1 VSDLTEPEREPSAS
15 REAAPEAPE
24 APAAPAAPA
33 GESIFE
39 RLPALGAARRAVE
52 SIVIAVV
59 TSTGL
64 YLIGSVYL
72 EAFYGRMSIDAAAL
86 DFAPPYVALQAFHV
100 LQALLQYPVSLM
112 IFYFIYRALAS
123 RTTRL
128 HAWYDSTQR
137 RLGRLFLLIVNLLI
151 VSPLLASAI
160 RAGSDM
166 ALIHASSVLSE
177 VAELMET
184 FGIILLFYVIWL
196 SLGPRLN
203 LLTQIR
209 QHRVVP
215 IALLFALYLFDAL
228 LATGHSAAL
237 DAELLM
243 TGQSDSSVVVE
254 FTLADDVRDTL
265 PDTELLLVTTRLGNF
280 YAVER
285 QPTPPSPRPI
295 AYVIPT
301 GSVDSASLRRIT
313 DADVELWEPDFI
325 DEMFGTPIPIE

>member
-1 VSDLTEPEREPSAS
+1 MSDQPETEREPSAS
-15 REAAPEAPE
+15 HEPAPEPPV
-24 APAAPAAPA
+24 APAA
-33 GESIFE
+33 ESFFE

-52 SIVIAVV
+52 SIVIALV

-72 EAFYGRMSIDAAAL
+72 ESFYGRMSIDAAAL

-123 RTTRL
+123 RTNRL
-128 HAWYDSTQR
+128 HSWYDSIQR
-137 RLGRLFLLIVNLLI
+137 RLGRLFLLIINLII
-151 VSPLLASAI
+151 VSPLLAAAI

-166 ALIHASSVLSE
+166 KLIYASSVLSE

-184 FGIILLFYVIWL
+184 FGVILLFYVIWL

-209 QHRVVP
+209 EHRMIP
-215 IALLFALYLFDAL
+215 IALLATLYLLDAL
-228 LATGHSAAL
+228 VATGGSAAR

-285 QPTPPSPRPI
+285 QPLPPGPRPVT
-295 AYVIPT
+295 YVIPS
-301 GSVDSASLRRIT
+301 GSVDSARMQRIT
-313 DADVELWEPDFI
+313 DADVELWELDFI
-325 DEMFGTPIPIE
+325 DEMFSTPIPIE

>member
-1 VSDLTEPEREPSAS
+1 VSDQPGPERETPAS
-15 REAAPEAPE
+15 PEPAPQ
-24 APAAPAAPA
+24 APAAPA

-52 SIVIAVV
+52 SIVIALI

-64 YLIGSVYL
+64 YLVGSVYL
-72 EAFYGRMSIDAAAL
+72 EAYYGRMSIDAAAL

-100 LQALLQYPVSLM
+100 MQGLLQYPVSLA
-112 IFYFIYRALAS
+112 IFYFIYRAIAS

-160 RAGSDM
+160 RASSDT

-184 FGIILLFYVIWL
+184 FGVILFIYVIWL

-209 QHRVVP
+209 LHRLVP
-215 IALLFALYLFDAL
+215 IALIFTLYLLDAL
-228 LATGHSAAL
+228 VATGHSAAR

-254 FTLADDVRDTL
+254 FTLADDVRATL
-265 PDTELLLVTTRLGNF
+265 PDKELLLVTTRLGNF

-285 QPTPPSPRPI
+285 QPLPPSPRPVT
-295 AYVIPT
+295 YVIPS
-301 GSVDSASLRRIT
+301 GSVDSARTQRVA
-313 DADVELWEPDFI
+313 DADVELWELEFL

>member
-1 VSDLTEPEREPSAS
+1 MFDQTDTAREPSAS
-15 REAAPEAPE
+15 PGPAPE
-24 APAAPAAPA
+24 APAAAVA
-33 GESIFE
+33 ESIFE

-52 SIVIAVV
+52 SIVIALV

-100 LQALLQYPVSLM
+100 LQRLLQYPVSLM

-128 HAWYDSTQR
+128 RTWYDSVQR
-137 RLGRLFLLIVNLLI
+137 RLGRLFLLIINLII
-151 VSPLLASAI
+151 VSPLLAAAI
-160 RAGSDM
+160 RAGNDLD
-166 ALIHASSVLSE
+166 LIHASSVLSE

-184 FGIILLFYVIWL
+184 FGVILFFYVIWL
-196 SLGPRLN
+196 SLGPRLT

-209 QHRVVP
+209 QHRVIP
-215 IALLFALYLFDAL
+215 IALLFTLYLLDAL
-228 LATGHSAAL
+228 VATGHSAAR

-254 FTLADDVRDTL
+254 FTLADDVRATL

-285 QPTPPSPRPI
+285 QPIPPSTRPVTF
-295 AYVIPT
+295 VIPT
-301 GSVDSASLRRIT
+301 GSVDSARLQRIT
-313 DADVELWEPDFI
+313 DADIELWEMELME
-325 DEMFGTPIPIE
+325 EMFGTPIPIE

>member
-1 VSDLTEPEREPSAS
+1 MSDQTEPEREPPAS
-15 REAAPEAPE
+15 LAPAPAPEAPE
-24 APAAPAAPA
+24 APVA
-33 GESIFE
+33 ESIFE

-52 SIVIAVV
+52 SIVIALV

-64 YLIGSVYL
+64 YLVGSVYL
-72 EAFYGRMSIDAAAL
+72 ESYYGRMSIDAAAL

-112 IFYFIYRALAS
+112 IFYFIYRAVAS

-128 HAWYDSTQR
+128 HSWYHSIQR
-137 RLGRLFLLIVNLLI
+137 RLGRLFLLIINLII
-151 VSPLLASAI
+151 VSPLLAAAI
-160 RAGSDM
+160 EAASDT
-166 ALIHASSVLSE
+166 ALINASSVLSE
-177 VAELMET
+177 VAELMESA
-184 FGIILLFYVIWL
+184 GLFLFIYVIWL

-209 QHRVVP
+209 HHRPIP
-215 IALLFALYLFDAL
+215 IALIFTLYLLDAL
-228 LATGHSAAL
+228 VATGHSAAL
-237 DAELLM
+237 DAERLI

-254 FTLADDVRDTL
+254 FTLADDVRATL

-285 QPTPPSPRPI
+285 QPIPPGSRPVT
-295 AYVIPT
+295 YVIPS
-301 GSVDSASLRRIT
+301 GSVDSARLQRVT
-313 DADVELWEPDFI
+313 DADIELWELDFI